1 MFLYN
6 LLLLKYTELRTNFY
20 ICHEIFIT
28 KLQKII
34 LILLLEVYVAYVYVY
49 FSRESFYS
57 MKDVF

>member
-1 MFLYN
+1 MCLMFFYN
-6 LLLLKYTELRTNFY
+6 LPLLKYTELRNNFY

-49 FSRESFYS
+49 FSRES
-57 MKDVF
+57 